1 MAPIVS
7 VVIPSYNSM
16 MFLPTTLNSVL
27 QQTFSDFEVLIIDD
41 GSQDNVKDWFTTISD
56 SRVKLFSQEN
66 KGYAGA
72 CNTGILNAQ
81 GKYIAFLDADDVWVP
96 TKLEKQFRC
105 LEDNPE
111 VGLVDTLVF
120 FVDSEGEKLFT
131 AGSIYKPGNVY
142 ETMLVKNLVPCGST
156 PMVRRLCFDTVGV
169 FDESIKGP
177 SDWHMWVRIASQY
190 NFQVIEEPLVHY
202 RQHSSSVSRN
212 TDIMLRGGLQAI
224 NSMFDDA
231 PPHLQ
236 YKKKESYGNLYY
248 VLALKAYTVNR
259 NYKQAVYLC
268 LRVLQIYPNKC
279 FSRDFIYLFSKIILY
294 FTLSEQGYNQV
305 NRVVSQLKNLSRALV
320 SRPPQGF

>member
-16 MFLPTTLNSVL
+16 MFLPTTLSSVL
-27 QQTFSDFEVLIIDD
+27 QQTFTDFEVLIIDD
-41 GSQDNVKDWFTTISD
+41 GGQDNIEDWFTTISD
-56 SRVKLFSQEN
+56 DRVKLFSQEN

-72 CNTGILNAQ
+72 CNTGILNSQ
-81 GKYIAFLDADDVWVP
+81 GKYIAILDADDIWEP

-111 VGLVDTLVF
+111 IGLVGTLVF

-142 ETMLVKNLVPCGST
+142 EKMLVTNLVPCSST

-177 SDWHMWVRIASQY
+177 CDWHMWVRIASQY
-190 NFQVIEEPLVHY
+190 HFHIIEEPLVHY

-212 TDIMLRGGLQAI
+212 IDLMLRGGAQAI
-224 NSMFDDA
+224 ESIFSDV

-236 YKKKESYGNLYY
+236 YKKKETYGSLNYN
-248 VLALKAYTVNR
+248 LALKAYTDNK
-259 NYKQAVYLC
+259 NYKQAIYFC
-268 LRVLQIYPNKC
+268 LRTLQIYPSKC
-279 FSRDFIYLFSKIILY
+279 FSRDFIYLFSKSILH
-294 FTLSEQGYNQV
+294 FTLGEQGYRQI
-305 NRVVSQLKNLSRALV
+305 NRVITQLKNLSGSLV